1 MSQPYPPL
9 LTPPHCA
16 TPPPLLS
23 SRVNEKSDF
32 NIYEDIE
39 SKPHV
44 WEEPVVEKP
53 DWDGNT
59 MGRFLEFLHTG
70 DYRHPEPSS
79 ELEVIPESEGVL
91 LVHAKL
97 YLLARYKNLTAL
109 QSLAVSRLR
118 TALGLISISERT
130 AKKVIE
136 LLQYIHSRTSPQE
149 PARELVVGYVAG
161 NFRTLKAVSGREM
174 KLLLC
179 GGGDLAVELMHKM
192 VTRQFGSENGFGGN
206 MATILERVERGGRRN
221 GDIESGLKVLHVE
234 EAPRLD
240 APSAESLVVVVDKG
254 ETSEDL
260 KDRTTELKV
269 CHMVN
274 KEQPI
279 PQNEVVEEEEEEEE
293 CADIEDTSAVVQ
305 DSLAEGSLEDKKGFT
320 TGTEWFEASS
330 NGAKNVESELMG
342 DDPSV
347 NEDLDLVTDVAIED
361 IQDVE
366 GGKAGDGGDKDGKEG
381 KEGEVIAG
389 LEVGTEDLR
398 PIDRAEAPKNTGGIE
413 GSEDE
418 VDPSV
423 MKIPQT
429 DIAGVADQAN
439 RTQIP
444 VEQGAAGGGRVL
456 SRRLYISLQAWFG
469 LRPPAEASWRLR

>member
-16 TPPPLLS
+16 TAPPLLS

-32 NIYEDIE
+32 NIYDDIE

-59 MGRFLEFLHTG
+59 IGRFLEFLHTG

-79 ELEVIPESEGVL
+79 ELETITESEGVL
-91 LVHAKL
+91 LVHANL
-97 YLLARYKNLTAL
+97 YLLARYKNLAAL

-118 TALGLISISERT
+118 TALALIPISERT

-136 LLQYIHSRTSPQE
+136 LLQYIYSRTSPQE
-149 PARELVVGYVAG
+149 PARELVVGYVAR

-192 VTRQFGSENGFGGN
+192 VTRQFGSVNGFDGN
-206 MATILERVERGGRRN
+206 MVTMLERVERGGRRN
-221 GDIESGLKVLHVE
+221 GGIESDLGVLHVE
-234 EAPRLD
+234 EVPRLD
-240 APSAESLVVVVDKG
+240 APSTEALSVIVNTG

-260 KDRTTELKV
+260 KDTTSGLKV

-274 KEQPI
+274 NEQSI
-279 PQNEVVEEEEEEEE
+279 PQNEVVKGCGGDTEEP
-293 CADIEDTSAVVQ
+293 SATVQ
-305 DSLAEGSLEDKKGFT
+305 GGFAESSLEDKKGFAT
-320 TGTEWFEASS
+320 VPECFEASS
-330 NGAKNVESELMG
+330 NGVKNVESELMG
-342 DDPSV
+342 GDPNIIECLGSV
-347 NEDLDLVTDVAIED
+347 D
-361 IQDVE
+361 IQDIEVREGEGDE
-366 GGKAGDGGDKDGKEG
+366 GGKDGK
-381 KEGEVIAG
+381 VIAG
-389 LEVGTEDLR
+389 LEVGNEDLIIR
-398 PIDRAEAPKNTGGIE
+398 PIDRAEEPRGTGGSVVK
-413 GSEDE
+413 GSEKE
-418 VDPSV
+418 VDPPI

-429 DIAGVADQAN
+429 DIPRAADQVN
-439 RTQIP
+439 RAQAP
-444 VEQGAAGGGRVL
+444 VEQVAVGGGRVL

>member
-1 MSQPYPPL
+1 M
-9 LTPPHCA
+9 
-16 TPPPLLS
+16 
-23 SRVNEKSDF
+23 
-32 NIYEDIE
+32 
-39 SKPHV
+39 

-70 DYRHPEPSS
+70 DYQYPEPSS
-79 ELEVIPESEGVL
+79 ELETAPESEGVL

-97 YLLARYKNLTAL
+97 YLLARYKNLAAL

-118 TALGLISISERT
+118 TALGLISISQRT

-136 LLQYIHSRTSPQE
+136 LLQYIHSRTTPQE

-161 NFRTLKAVSGREM
+161 NFRTLKAVGGREM

-192 VTRQFGSENGFGGN
+192 VTRQFGSENGFSGN
-206 MATILERVERGGRRN
+206 MVTRLERVESEGRRI
-221 GDIESGLKVLHVE
+221 GDIERDLKVLHVE
-234 EAPRLD
+234 EVPRLD
-240 APSAESLVVVVDKG
+240 APSTEALVVAVVDKG

-260 KDRTTELKV
+260 KDRTTELKA
-269 CHMVN
+269 CHIVN
-274 KEQPI
+274 KEQSI
-279 PQNEVVEEEEEEEE
+279 SQNEVVEE
-293 CADIEDTSAVVQ
+293 CGGDIKDISGAAQ
-305 DSLAEGSLEDKKGFT
+305 DSFAESSLEDKGFAT
-320 TGTEWFEASS
+320 VNERFETSS

-342 DDPSV
+342 GDPNV
-347 NEDLDLVTDVAIED
+347 NECLDPVADGAIEI
-361 IQDVE
+361 IQDE
-366 GGKAGDGGDKDGKEG
+366 GREGEEGKDDKEG
-381 KEGEVIAG
+381 EGGEVIAG
-389 LEVGTEDLR
+389 LDVRNEDLR
-398 PIDRAEAPKNTGGIE
+398 PIDRAEEPKNTGRIK

-418 VDPSV
+418 VGPSV
-423 MKIPQT
+423 MEIPQT
-429 DIAGVADQAN
+429 DISRAADQVN